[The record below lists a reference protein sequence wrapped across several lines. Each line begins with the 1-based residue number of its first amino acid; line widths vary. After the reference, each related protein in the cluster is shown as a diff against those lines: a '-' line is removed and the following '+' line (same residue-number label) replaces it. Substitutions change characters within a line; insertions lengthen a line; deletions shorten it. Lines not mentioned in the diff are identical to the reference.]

1 MADTTSS
8 SAGTA
13 AAATPAN
20 TINIGTRKSA
30 LAVRQTELV
39 IESLQR
45 LRPDLHYEI
54 HAMQTLG
61 DKDQVTALYNFG
73 GKGLW
78 TNELEA
84 RLGAGELDMIV
95 HCLKDMPTTL
105 PQGCVI
111 GAVSER
117 EDPRDVV
124 VVKASLAAEYKSL
137 ADLPAG
143 SVIGTSSIRRI
154 AQLRRIYPDL
164 RFQDVRGNIQ
174 TRLRKLDDEEGP
186 FSAIILAAAGLLRMD
201 YGDRISHYLD
211 SSTGG
216 ILYAVGQG
224 ALCLEAR
231 EGDERVLSLLR
242 GFDHATT
249 RLACEAERSI
259 MRTLE
264 GGCSVPIGV
273 ETSWVG
279 SPEDRTLRLKATVV
293 HVNGQ
298 DAVLGELTAPVH
310 SAEDADALGK
320 ALAKDLVDRGAQ
332 TILDDVNKTRA
343 AAAAAA
349 AEKAAGATTTAAA

>member
-8 SAGTA
+8 GAARGA
-13 AAATPAN
+13 AASPAN

-39 IESLQR
+39 IESLTR
-45 LRPDLHYEI
+45 LRPDLSYKI

-61 DKDQVTALYNFG
+61 DKDQITALYNFG

-105 PQGCVI
+105 PEGCVI

-124 VVKASLAAEYKSL
+124 VIKASLAATHKSL

-143 SVIGTSSIRRI
+143 SVVGTSSIRRI

-164 RFQDVRGNIQ
+164 QFQDVRGNIQ
-174 TRLRKLDDEEGP
+174 TRLSKLDDEQGP

-231 EGDERVLSLLR
+231 EGDERVLELLR
-242 GFDHATT
+242 GFDHRTT
-249 RLACEAERSI
+249 HLACEAERSI

-273 ETSWVG
+273 ETNWVG
-279 SPEDRTLRLKATVV
+279 APEDGQLRLKATVV

-298 DAVLGELTAPVH
+298 DAVLGELTASVRSP
-310 SAEDADALGK
+310 EDADALGK
-320 ALAKDLVDRGAQ
+320 ALAKDLVERGAQ

-349 AEKAAGATTTAAA
+349 ADAAANKTTTAVA